1 MSTAAVPLTRAQ
13 SGVWFA
19 QQLTP
24 DNPVFNTAECIE
36 LRGSVDLAAAARA
49 VRGAADDAEVLTAGF
64 GVEADGTV
72 FQYPGARPLAEP
84 VRVDLSH
91 SDDPWAAAQQ
101 WMADDVAGVI
111 DPLTDPCVRA
121 ALLVLAD
128 DWVVVYLCV
137 HHLVIDAYGFGLF
150 SRRIAERYTADLR
163 GDDVP
168 ASKFTPVAPVVQEE
182 LDYRDTPEFLTDREF
197 WSGYLSDVDE
207 AVLLGGESEDDVS
220 GGIARRS
227 RAVRWTL
234 TADQQR
240 GLSAVGKAVSAS
252 WGDVVTATVGAYLR
266 AATGRSD
273 LTIGFPVMNR
283 LGSAS
288 MGVPMSA
295 VNVVPLRLQPTAAHT
310 LGDLIGDVRSAV
322 AECRSHYRYRGEDI
336 QRDLRLP
343 AGSRGV
349 IGPSINVK
357 PFGDRLLFG
366 DIRGGVH
373 SVARGPL
380 QDFMVTV
387 RPLDAVGG
395 LEVWVD
401 ADADTFTAADLDLH
415 ADRLQRL
422 VAAVADLPD
431 GAGPAILLARLPILS
446 DAELRRVLHEWNA
459 SDLPVPPG
467 LTLVDLFHAVV
478 DRDPDAPAVVDANT
492 TLTYGELEARVGRL
506 ARHLLSHGLGE
517 HRRVAV
523 ALPRS
528 VDTIVALFAALEA
541 GATCI
546 PLDPDHPAE
555 RLGHVLAETEPG
567 CILTAGDAT
576 VRIAEIAAA
585 AGLPEPVVL
594 DDATLGATLAA
605 LPGHRL
611 SDLERGRR
619 IHDLETAYIIHTSGS
634 TGRPKGVEVPHR
646 GAVNL
651 FHSHRHHV
659 FSRACAA
666 AGKSRLRVGHVWSF
680 SFDASWGPHLWM
692 LGGHSLRIVD
702 EVTQRDPDQL
712 ALLALAEG
720 WDFVE
725 LSPSQLEQV
734 IDADLFP
741 AGSVPTV
748 GFGGDAVT
756 DRLWEQL
763 RNRHGEAFNF
773 YGPTEGTVDVL
784 VAAVADSATPVIGRP
799 VANLRAYV
807 LDHSLAPVPPGVD
820 GELYVTG
827 PGVVRGYLG
836 APGLTAGRFVANP
849 FPGGEPRMY
858 RTGDI
863 VRWAPDA
870 DGGSAQIVYRGRGDN
885 QVKIRGFR
893 VELGEVESALTR
905 LPGVTRAVAVAR
917 TDGSGVSQ
925 LVAYLLIDDA
935 ADAAAFDVAAARAQV
950 GQWLP
955 AYMVPSAFTVL
966 DALPLTSNGKLDRKA
981 LPDPDFGSLV
991 TSRPPSTDLEAGLC
1005 DIVAGVLGLPS
1016 VGIDD
1021 DFFLLGGHSLSA
1033 AKVIARARDR
1043 LGVELSI
1050 RTVFDNPTVVAMAA
1064 QCARDAA
1071 GPGRP
1076 PLVPVARTETMPLSF
1091 GQQRLWFQFRLEG
1104 PSPTYN
1110 VPVTM
1115 RLHGTV
1121 DDTALRGALA
1131 DVLAR
1136 HETLRTVLTDVD
1148 GVGCQ
1153 RVLADVPPPL
1163 VVENV
1168 TAAELDGRLVAAAR
1182 HGFDLETEI
1191 PILLRLFG
1199 VSPEESVLLLLVHHI
1214 ASDELST
1221 PILLRDL
1228 GAAYEARTGRRTV
1241 RPAPL
1246 PVQYADFAVWQ
1257 RDLLGDPDDPDSLSA
1272 RQIGYWSERLAGL
1285 PEELTLPVDRSRAP
1299 VATFEGAHVEH
1310 TLSLDTVTALRAR
1323 ARDAGATMFMLV
1335 HTAVAVALSGSGAG
1349 EDIPIGTPTAGRPS
1363 TELDELVG
1371 FFVNMVVLRTDL
1383 SGDPTLAELLGRV
1396 RATDL
1401 AAYAHQDV
1409 SFDRLVEALN
1419 PERSAARHPLFQ
1431 VLVQHQAP
1439 PPISLFE
1446 EFSPEVSFVSNDTAM
1461 FDLTFDVIDEPDGSM
1476 RVRVDYARDLFDA
1489 ATADALAARTVRVF
1503 EALAADPDVRV
1514 SAVELLSG
1522 QERSWLRRG
1531 GVDIDGAA
1539 VTDIDG
1545 AAVTNID
1552 AVTLDVL
1559 FARQVDRTP
1568 DAPALVGGDRELTF
1582 AELDARAN
1590 RIARHLIDGGVGP
1603 ESVVALMLPRGIPVI
1618 VSILAVWKAG
1628 GAYLPLDPEYPADR
1642 LAYMRADATPA
1653 LVLDQATFD
1662 AWSASDAADTPIA
1675 PHERHGTTTADNA
1688 AYLIY
1693 TSGST
1698 GQPKGVVVPHRG
1710 VAALLAT
1717 QRERTVGDASAERL
1731 RVLLTYSLA
1740 FDSSVDPLLSMLG
1753 GHTLHLLESELL
1765 ADSAGIVDY
1774 VRRHRI
1780 DAVDCVPLLMSE
1792 LLADGLID
1800 AAHHRPTVLA
1810 VGGEAVPA
1818 DLWAALGDA
1827 AADGIRSRN
1836 MYGPTEATVDAAVA
1850 DILPGARPTIGTPVV
1865 GGRAYVLDRRLR
1877 AVPPGVPG
1885 ELYVGG
1891 PGVTRGYLRRPGLSA
1906 SRYVADP
1913 YGGPGERLYRT
1924 GDLVRWSADRTLE
1937 YLGRADDQVKIRGFR
1952 VELGEIEQVLARHPG
1967 VDAAV
1972 VVAREDDPGR
1982 KRLVAYAVGRDL
1994 DAEALRAHV
2003 AAALPDYMVP
2013 AATVLLDSLPVTPN
2027 GKVDRKALPAPDF
2040 SALGTSR
2047 EAATDLERRLC
2058 AVVAEILRLDRVGPD
2073 DDFFVLGGD
2082 SIVSIQLVSKAR
2094 DAGLRFTA
2102 RDVFEHKTVA
2112 GLVRV
2117 LEIDAAEV
2125 DEAALE
2131 ASAAGRIPATPIVHD
2146 LIERGGPYTR
2156 FAQSRLLTAPAGLT
2170 AEALEAAVQRV
2181 LDIHDML
2188 RARFDGTEFDV
2199 PPAGAVR
2206 AADVV
2211 SRVDIAGLGSAEQ
2224 DRVVAEAT
2232 ERAYAALDPGAG
2244 VMVRVVFFDAG
2255 GGAGGRVLMVIHH
2268 LVVDGVS
2275 WRILVPDLAA
2285 ACAGDP
2291 ISRAGTPFRLWSTGL
2306 AEQAADRDGERPL
2319 WQRATADGAHRVR
2332 LASGP
2337 LDPRRD
2343 TIDAT
2348 ARIQVEVPS
2357 SVTEALLTTV
2367 PERFHAKVDD
2377 VLLTALAL
2385 TAARHG
2391 GGAVPVDLEGHGR
2404 EEQAVPGADLA
2415 RTVGWFTTLY
2425 PVLLDAQG
2433 IDLGDA
2439 YAGGAAAGA
2448 ALKLIKEQLREI
2460 PDSGIGFGML
2470 KYLHPGGSAGEADS
2484 VPPEI
2489 GFNYLGR
2496 FTLGE
2501 TDGGDWSTAPE
2512 GAALGGATDVAMPV
2526 SHALEIGALTEESDD
2541 GPVLRATWGY
2551 SPAVLSEALVT
2562 ELAEGWVAALTALA
2576 GHAGLETAGGY
2587 TPSDLTLGEL
2597 DQSEIDEFELE
2608 FQ

>member
-64 GVEADGTV
+64 GVESDGTV
-72 FQYPGARPLAEP
+72 LQYPGARPLAEP
-84 VRVDLSH
+84 GRVDLSH
-91 SDDPWAAAQQ
+91 SEDPWAAAQQ

-128 DWVVVYLCV
+128 DWVIVYLCV

-150 SRRIAERYTADLR
+150 TRRIAERYTADIR
-163 GDDVP
+163 GADVP
-168 ASKFTPVAPVVQEE
+168 ASKFTPVGPVVQEE

-197 WSGYLSDVDE
+197 WSGYLADVDE
-207 AVLLGGESEDDVS
+207 AVLLGGESADPDDVS

-227 RAVRWTL
+227 RAARWTL

-240 GLSAVGKAVSAS
+240 GLSAVGKALSAS

-322 AECRSHYRYRGEDI
+322 ADCRSHYRYRGEDI

-401 ADADTFTAADLDLH
+401 ADADTFTEADLDTH
-415 ADRLQRL
+415 AERLQRL
-422 VAAVADLPD
+422 FAAVADLPD
-431 GAGPAILLARLPILS
+431 GAGPAIPLARLPILS
-446 DAELRRVLHEWNA
+446 EAELQRVLHDWNA

-478 DRDPDAPAVVDANT
+478 DRDPDAPAVIDAST

-506 ARHLLSHGLGE
+506 ARHLLSHGLGR

-555 RLGHVLAETEPG
+555 RLGHVLGETEPG
-567 CILTAGDAT
+567 CILTGGDAT
-576 VRIAEIAAA
+576 ARIAEIAAA
-585 AGLPEPVVL
+585 AGLSEPVAL
-594 DDATLGATLAA
+594 DDAALIATLTA
-605 LPGHRL
+605 LPGDRV
-611 SDLERGRR
+611 SDVERGRR
-619 IHDLETAYIIHTSGS
+619 VHDLDTAYIIHTSGS

-666 AGKSRLRVGHVWSF
+666 AGKNRLRVGHVWSF

-712 ALLALAEG
+712 AVLALAEG

-741 AGSVPTV
+741 AGTVPTV

-763 RNRHGEAFNF
+763 RTRHGEAFNF

-849 FPGGEPRMY
+849 FPGGESRMY
-858 RTGDI
+858 RTGDV
-863 VRWAPDA
+863 VRWVPDA
-870 DGGSAQIVYRGRGDN
+870 EGDSAQIVYRGRGDN

-917 TDGSGVSQ
+917 TDSSGVSQ
-925 LVAYLLIDDA
+925 LVAYLLVDEDSE
-935 ADAAAFDVAAARAQV
+935 AAAFDVAAARAQV

-955 AYMVPSAFTVL
+955 AYMVPAAFTVL

-991 TSRPPSTDLEAGLC
+991 TSRPPSTELEAGLC
-1005 DIVAGVLGLPS
+1005 DIVAEVLGIPS
-1016 VGIDD
+1016 IGIDD

-1064 QCARDAA
+1064 QCARGVD
-1071 GPGRP
+1071 GPGRA
-1076 PLVPVARTETMPLSF
+1076 PLLPVARTETMPLSF
-1091 GQQRLWFQFRLEG
+1091 GQQRLWFQFLLEG
-1104 PSPTYN
+1104 PGPTYN

-1115 RLHGTV
+1115 RLHGAV
-1121 DDTALRGALA
+1121 DETALRGALA

-1136 HETLRTVLTDVD
+1136 HETLRTVLTDID
-1148 GVGCQ
+1148 GVGRQ
-1153 RVLADVPPPL
+1153 RVLADIAAPL

-1168 TAAELDGRLVAAAR
+1168 TAAELDERLVAAAR

-1191 PILLRLFG
+1191 PIRLRLFR
-1199 VSPEESVLLLLVHHI
+1199 VSAEESVLLLLVHHI

-1228 GAAYEARTGRRTV
+1228 GAAYEARTGRRTA
-1241 RPAPL
+1241 RPEPL

-1257 RDLLGDPDDPDSLSA
+1257 RNLLGDPSDPDSLCA
-1272 RQIGYWSERLAGL
+1272 RQIGYWTERLAGL
-1285 PEELTLPVDRSRAP
+1285 PEELTLPVDRRRAA
-1299 VATFEGAHVEH
+1299 VATFAGAHVER
-1310 TLSLDTVTALRAR
+1310 TLALETVTALRGR

-1439 PPISLFE
+1439 PPVSLFE

-1503 EALAADPDVRV
+1503 EALAADPGVRV
-1514 SAVELLSG
+1514 SAVELLSD

-1531 GVDIDGAA
+1531 SPAAAADIEDD
-1539 VTDIDG
+1539 V
-1545 AAVTNID
+1545 
-1552 AVTLDVL
+1552 VTLDVL
-1559 FARQVDRTP
+1559 FARRVERTP
-1568 DAPALVGGDRELTF
+1568 DVPALAGGDRELTF
-1582 AELDARAN
+1582 AELDAHAN
-1590 RIARHLIDGGVGP
+1590 RIARHLVGRGVGP

-1628 GAYLPLDPEYPADR
+1628 GAYLPLDPDYPAER
-1642 LAYMRADATPA
+1642 LAYMRGDAKPA
-1653 LVLDQATFD
+1653 LVLDQSTFD
-1662 AWSASDAADTPIA
+1662 AWSAAAEVTDAPIA
-1675 PHERHGTTTADNA
+1675 PHERGGDTTPDNA

-1717 QRERTVGDASAERL
+1717 QRERTVGDASVERL

-1800 AAHHRPTVLA
+1800 AAHHRPSVLA

-1818 DLWAALGDA
+1818 DLWTALGDA

-1850 DILPGARPTIGTPVV
+1850 DILPGARPTIGTPVA
-1865 GGRAYVLDRRLR
+1865 GARAYVLDRRMR
-1877 AVPPGVPG
+1877 AVPPGVAG

-1913 YGGPGERLYRT
+1913 YGAPGERLYRT

-1937 YLGRADDQVKIRGFR
+1937 YVGRADDQVKIRGFR
-1952 VELGEIEQVLARHPG
+1952 VELGEIEQVLARCAG

-1982 KRLVAYAVGRDL
+1982 KRLVAYAVGTGL
-1994 DAEALRAHV
+1994 DADALRAHV

-2013 AATVLLDSLPVTPN
+2013 AATVLLDALPVTPN

-2058 AVVAEILRLDRVGPD
+2058 AVVAEILRLDTVGPD

-2094 DAGLRFTA
+2094 ASGLRFTA

-2117 LEIDAAEV
+2117 LEIDAGEV
-2125 DEAALE
+2125 DEAELE

-2146 LIERGGPYTR
+2146 LLERGGPYTR
-2156 FAQSRLLTAPAGLT
+2156 FAQSRLLTAPVGLT
-2170 AEALEAAVQRV
+2170 AEALERAVQRV
-2181 LDIHDML
+2181 LDVHDML

-2199 PPAGAVR
+2199 PPVGAVR

-2211 SRVDIAGLGSAEQ
+2211 SHVDIGGLGSAERE
-2224 DRVVAEAT
+2224 RVVAHVT
-2232 ERAYAALDPGAG
+2232 ESAYAAVDPESGA
-2244 VMVRVVFFDAG
+2244 MVRVVFFDAG
-2255 GGAGGRVLMVIHH
+2255 SGADGRVLMVVHH

-2285 ACAGDP
+2285 ACAGEP
-2291 ISRAGTPFRLWSTGL
+2291 IARAGTPFRLWSTGL
-2306 AEQAADRDGERPL
+2306 AEQAADRAGELPL
-2319 WQRATADGAHRVR
+2319 WQRASAGGAHRVR

-2348 ARIQVEVPS
+2348 DRIRVEVPS

-2433 IDLGDA
+2433 IDLDDA
-2439 YAGGAAAGA
+2439 YAGGAAAGD
-2448 ALKLIKEQLREI
+2448 ALKRIKEQLREI

-2470 KYLHPGGSAGEADS
+2470 KYLHADGPVVAGGSVA
-2484 VPPEI
+2484 PEI

-2526 SHALEIGALTEESDD
+2526 SHALEIGALTEESEE

-2551 SPAVLSEALVT
+2551 SPSVLSEAVVT
-2562 ELAEGWVAALTALA
+2562 ELAHGWVAALTALA